1 MTETQKKQYKEKYLK
16 YVDKY
21 QKQLNN
27 FADKFNLSEEE
38 FKDVIKRHQRKLKR
52 ENASENT
59 LELL

>member
-1 MTETQKKQYKEKYLK
+1 MTEIQKKHLKEKYLK

-27 FADKFNLSEEE
+27 FAGKFNLSEEE

-52 ENASENT
+52 ENASEHT
-59 LELL
+59 L